1 MLWLLALALASS
13 RIAGT
18 STCAVGDLACATDG
32 RNVRLSNGVWMP
44 WVGQGLAGMKGDATT
59 SAVQLHVAAGF
70 RAFDGAQAKE
80 WYDDVAA
87 GNALAAIVQST
98 PSLSR
103 RDFFIASKVHPAFLG
118 RVEAAV
124 REMFVSWHLS
134 WEVDAIDLVYLHY
147 PACGDWI
154 PDCRGQPTGDWRLAW
169 RELERLYENG
179 KIRALG
185 ASNFDATQ
193 LQDLW
198 AMATTPPH
206 VVQMWVDPF
215 HQANDERAFV
225 TRRGGVVVGYS
236 SLGTQW
242 PTNPVWSSPV
252 LQAIAAKH
260 AASVASVVLSYFLQC
275 GVAMIPRST
284 SLEHVQMNARL
295 LEPHYAASL
304 LDAQDR
310 DAIAALDGQYEA
322 RHHDET

>member
-1 MLWLLALALASS
+1 MLWLLVLALAASL
-13 RIAGT
+13 IAGT
-18 STCAVGDLACATDG
+18 STCAVGDRTCATDA
-32 RNVRLSNGVWMP
+32 RNVRLSNGVSMP
-44 WVGQGLAGMKGDATT
+44 WVGQGLAGMKGDVTAT
-59 SAVQLHVAAGF
+59 AVQLHVAAGF
-70 RAFDGAQAKE
+70 RALDGAQAKE

-87 GNALAAIVQST
+87 GNALAAILQST

-118 RVEAAV
+118 QVEVAV
-124 REMFVSWHLS
+124 REMFVSWHLD
-134 WEVDAIDLVYLHY
+134 WDTDAIDLVYLHY
-147 PACGDWI
+147 PACGDHI
-154 PDCRGQPTGDWRLAW
+154 PDCRGQPVGDWRPAW
-169 RELERLYENG
+169 RALERLYDDG

-193 LQDLW
+193 LHELW
-198 AMATTPPH
+198 VMATTPPH

-215 HQANDERAFV
+215 HQARGDRAFV
-225 TRRGGVVVGYS
+225 IGHGGVVVGYS

-260 AASVASVVLSYFLQC
+260 ATSVASVVLSYFLQR

-284 SLEHVQMNARL
+284 KLAHVQANARL
-295 LEPHYAASL
+295 LEPHYVASL
-304 LDAQDR
+304 LDAADR

-322 RHHDET
+322 RPHDEI